1 MATRGAA
8 RAGGRRP
15 GTTTTRDAIL
25 TAARELFA
33 ARGYEG
39 TTIRGIATHAEVDPA
54 LVHHFFGSKD
64 DLFLTV
70 LEVPETVMAGIPP
83 LIAGDPGNA
92 GEHLTRFYL
101 GLYES
106 PDTGTALLT
115 ALRSAVAQEQ
125 AARVLRESITAR
137 LFAAVRE
144 VLPDRAELRMS
155 LAMSH
160 LTGLAIGRY
169 VLGVPPVSQMTID
182 ELVVWVGPTIQGY
195 LTGPAP
201 A

>member
-1 MATRGAA
+1 MATGT
-8 RAGGRRP
+8 GGRRR
-15 GTTTTRDAIL
+15 GATTTREAIL
-25 TAARELFA
+25 DAARQLFA
-33 ARGYEG
+33 SRGYEG
-39 TTIRGIATHAEVDPA
+39 TTIRGIATTAGVDPA

-92 GEHLTRFYL
+92 GEHLARFYL
-101 GLYES
+101 ELYES
-106 PDTGTALLT
+106 PGTRAAMLT
-115 ALRSAVAQEQ
+115 AIRSAIAHEQ

-144 VLPDRAELRMS
+144 VLPDHPELRMS
-155 LAMSH
+155 LAMAH

-169 VLGVPPVSQMTID
+169 VFAIPPVADMTVD
-182 ELVVWVGPTIQGY
+182 ELVAWIGPTLQNY
-195 LTGPAP
+195 LTGPP
-201 A
+201 PS

>member
-1 MATRGAA
+1 MATTA

-15 GTTTTRDAIL
+15 GTTTTKDAIL
-25 TAARELFA
+25 DAARELFS

-39 TTIRGIATHAEVDPA
+39 TTIRGIATNAGVDPA

-70 LEVPETVMAGIPP
+70 LEVPETVMADIPR
-83 LIAGDPGNA
+83 LIAGDLAHA
-92 GEHLTRFYL
+92 GEQLARFYL

-106 PDTGTALLT
+106 PDTRAAMLT
-115 ALRSAVAQEQ
+115 AIRSAIAQEQ
-125 AARVLRESITAR
+125 AARILRESISAR
-137 LFAAVRE
+137 LFVAVRH

-155 LAMSH
+155 LAMAH

-169 VLGVPPVSQMTID
+169 EFRVPPVADMSAE
-182 ELVVWVGPTIQGY
+182 ELVSWVGPTLQRY
-195 LTGPAP
+195 LTGPP
-201 A
+201 PT

>member
-1 MATRGAA
+1 MTTRTT
-8 RAGGRRP
+8 GGRRP
-15 GTTTTRDAIL
+15 GATTSRDAIL
-25 TAARELFA
+25 AAARELFGS
-33 ARGYEG
+33 RGYEG
-39 TTIRGIATHAEVDPA
+39 TTIRGIATAAGVDPA

-64 DLFLTV
+64 ELFLTV

-92 GEHLTRFYL
+92 GTHVARFYL

-106 PDTGTALLT
+106 PGTRAAMLT
-115 ALRSAVAQEQ
+115 AIRSAIVHEG
-125 AARVLRESITAR
+125 AARILRESVTAR
-137 LFAAVRE
+137 LFAAVAD
-144 VLPDRAELRMS
+144 VLPDRPELRMS

-169 VLGVPPVSQMTID
+169 VFAIPPVAAPPID
-182 ELVVWVGPTIQGY
+182 ELVTWVGPTLQRY

-201 A
+201 GSTS

>member
-1 MATRGAA
+1 MATTG

-15 GTTTTRDAIL
+15 GTTTTKDAIL
-25 TAARELFA
+25 DAARELFS

-39 TTIRGIATHAEVDPA
+39 TTIRGIATNAGVDPA

-70 LEVPETVMAGIPP
+70 LEVPETVMADIPR
-83 LIAGDPGNA
+83 LIAGDLAHA
-92 GEHLTRFYL
+92 GEQLARFYL

-106 PDTGTALLT
+106 PDTRAAMLT
-115 ALRSAVAQEQ
+115 AIRSAIAQEQ
-125 AARVLRESITAR
+125 AARILRESISAR
-137 LFAAVRE
+137 LFVAVRH

-155 LAMSH
+155 LAMAH

-169 VLGVPPVSQMTID
+169 VFRVPPVADMSVD
-182 ELVVWVGPTIQGY
+182 ELVSWVGPTLQRY
-195 LTGPAP
+195 LTGPP
-201 A
+201 PS